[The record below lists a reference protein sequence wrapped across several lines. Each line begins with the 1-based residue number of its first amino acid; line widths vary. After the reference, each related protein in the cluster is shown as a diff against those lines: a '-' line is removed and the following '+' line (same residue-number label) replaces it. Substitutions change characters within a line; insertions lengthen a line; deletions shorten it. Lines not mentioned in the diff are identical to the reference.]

1 MMPGE
6 IGAPGGHDPAGETSR
21 SVEGPY
27 GRTEGG
33 TMRYVFGDYVLDT
46 LRYELRQAGAAIPLR
61 PKVFQVL
68 AYLLAHHDRVV
79 LKQEL
84 LEHLWPGQYVGDAAP
99 NCYIMA
105 VRQAIGDSGHT
116 QRCICTI
123 RGRGYRF

>member
-21 SVEGPY
+21 SVEGPH
-27 GRTEGG
+27 GRMEGG
-33 TMRYVFGDYVLDT
+33 TMRYVFADYVLDT

-79 LKQEL
+79 LKHEL
-84 LEHLWPGQYVGDAAP
+84 LEHLWPGQYVGDAAL
-99 NCYIMA
+99 NSSIME
-105 VRQAIGDSGHT
+105 VRKALGDDGRS
-116 QRCICTI
+116 QRLLRTV
-123 RGRGYRF
+123 R